1 MRTLRIALCQVN
13 TVVGDL
19 EGNVAA
25 ILGAYESARAQ
36 GAQIAV
42 FPELALPGYP
52 AEDLLIR
59 RGFLED
65 NVEALRRVAAATAS
79 DCVAVV
85 GYADDEESIDYVGGV
100 RSANA
105 VAVCC
110 SGQVLGKYLKQRLPN
125 YGPFDE
131 ARHFDVG
138 DPDQPLFAIGGARV
152 GLSIC
157 EDIWYP
163 DGPPVQQALRGA
175 EIVLNVN
182 ASPFHEGKVPQREA
196 MLRERVRAAGCPL
209 VYLNLVGGQDE
220 LIFDGGSMVFAADG
234 RLIARCAQFE
244 TDLRV
249 VEVEIPDR
257 EIPVTL
263 PVVEVPTTPHAG
275 AGLMNVGVPAM
286 PELLGAEEETWT
298 ALVLGLQDYFTKNGF
313 TDAVLGLSGGID
325 STMVA
330 VLACDALGSD
340 RVHGVS
346 MPSRYSSDHS
356 KSDAAELAERLG
368 MDFRT
373 IPIEAVFGAYLE
385 SLEPA
390 FEGTEPNVAE
400 ENLQARIRGG
410 LLMGLSNKF
419 GWLLLATGNKSES
432 AVGYCTLYG
441 DTNGAISV
449 IKDVYKTRVYE
460 LARWRNTHG
469 TSSSTGAPVFSDSV
483 LDKPPSAEL
492 RPDQRDDQ
500 SLPPYEVLDP
510 ILQGYVDFDRTVED
524 LLELGHDPDLV
535 RMVARLV
542 DINEFKR
549 RQVPFGLR
557 VTPKAFGRDRRMPI
571 TNRYREVR
579 W

>member
-1 MRTLRIALCQVN
+1 MRIALCQIN
-13 TVVGDL
+13 TRVGDL
-19 EGNVAA
+19 PGNVEVILDAYRTAVAA
-25 ILGAYESARAQ
+25 
-36 GAQIAV
+36 GAQVAL
-42 FPELALPGYP
+42 FPELAVPGYP

-65 NVEALRRVAAATAS
+65 NREALERVVAETG
-79 DCVAVV
+79 DCVAIV
-85 GYADDEESIDYVGGV
+85 GYADDHASTDYVGGV

-105 VAVCC
+105 VAICANGAIV
-110 SGQVLGKYLKQRLPN
+110 GRYIKQRLPN

-131 ARHFDVG
+131 ARHFEAG
-138 DPDQPLFAIGGARV
+138 LADQALYEIGGVRV
-152 GLSIC
+152 GVSIC

-175 EIVLNVN
+175 QLLLNVN
-182 ASPFHEGKVPQREA
+182 ASPFHEGKQVARES

-220 LIFDGGSMVFAADG
+220 LIFDGNSVAFDAAG
-234 RLIARCAQFE
+234 TVIARAQSFE
-244 TDLRV
+244 SEVLIVD
-249 VEVEIPDR
+249 VEASERD
-257 EIPVTL
+257 IPVTL
-263 PVVEVPTTPHAG
+263 PVVPISGRAPVGTGEAPASRVVPIRDPDEA
-275 AGLMNVGVPAM
+275 A
-286 PELLGAEEETWT
+286 WT
-298 ALVLGLQDYFTKNGF
+298 ALVMGLRDYFTKNGF

-330 VLACDALGSD
+330 VLAADALGPE

-356 KSDAAELAERLG
+356 KSDAAVLAERLG
-368 MDFRT
+368 IDFHT
-373 IPIEAVFGAYLE
+373 IAIEQVFAPTLAALAPTFGDG
-385 SLEPA
+385 PA
-390 FEGTEPNVAE
+390 DLAE
-400 ENLQARIRGG
+400 ENLQARIRG
-410 LLMGLSNKF
+410 LYLMALSNRF
-419 GWLLLATGNKSES
+419 GWLVLATGNKSEA

-460 LARWRNTHG
+460 LARWRNTQG
-469 TSSSTGAPVFSDSV
+469 EVFSESV
-483 LDKPPSAEL
+483 LTKPPSAEL
-492 RPDQRDDQ
+492 RPGQRDDQ
-500 SLPPYEVLDP
+500 SLPPYDVLDA
-510 ILQGYVDFDRTVED
+510 ILRGYVDQDRTVED
-524 LLELGHDPDLV
+524 LLEQGFDPEVV
-535 RMVARLV
+535 RDIARMV

-557 VTPKAFGRDRRMPI
+557 ITPKAFGRDRRMPI

>member
-1 MRTLRIALCQVN
+1 MRTQRIALCQIN

-19 EGNVAA
+19 QGNVNA
-25 ILGAYESARAQ
+25 IVEAYETARAQ

-42 FPELALPGYP
+42 FPELAVPGYP

-59 RGFLED
+59 QGFLED
-65 NVEALRRVAAATAS
+65 NVEALRRVAAATS
-79 DCVAVV
+79 DCVAIV

-105 VAVCC
+105 VAVCA
-110 SGQVLGKYLKQRLPN
+110 GGKVVGKYVKQRLPN

-131 ARHFDVG
+131 ARHFDIG
-138 DPDQPLFAIGGARV
+138 SPDQPLFSIGGVRV

-175 EIVLNVN
+175 EFVINVN
-182 ASPFHEGKVPQREA
+182 ASPFHEGKLAVREA

-220 LIFDGGSMVFAADG
+220 LIFDGASMVFDASGA
-234 RLIARCAQFE
+234 LVARSPQFRS
-244 TDLRV
+244 DV
-249 VEVEIPDR
+249 QIVEVEIPDR
-257 EIPVTL
+257 LIPVTL
-263 PVVEVPTTPHAG
+263 PVVDVPGIVAATGSASAPSIA
-275 AGLMNVGVPAM
+275 PA
-286 PELLGAEEETWT
+286 LGPEEETWT
-298 ALVLGLQDYFTKNGF
+298 ALVMGLRDYFNKNGF

-330 VLACDALGSD
+330 ILAADALGPE

-373 IPIEAVFGAYLE
+373 IPIEPIFTSFLD
-385 SLEPA
+385 SLA
-390 FEGTEPNVAE
+390 DSFEGAEPNVAE
-400 ENLQARIRGG
+400 ENLQARVRGTV
-410 LLMGLSNKF
+410 LMGLSNKF
-419 GWLLLATGNKSES
+419 GWLLLATGNKSEA

-460 LARWRNTHG
+460 LARWRNSQG
-469 TSSSTGAPVFSDSV
+469 EPVFSDSV
-483 LDKPPSAEL
+483 LEKPPSAEL
-492 RPDQRDDQ
+492 RPGQRDDQ
-500 SLPPYEVLDP
+500 SLPPYDVLDP
-510 ILQGYVDFDRTVED
+510 ILAGYVDFDRTVED
-524 LLELGHDPDLV
+524 LLELGHDPKIV
-535 RMVARLV
+535 RDIARLV